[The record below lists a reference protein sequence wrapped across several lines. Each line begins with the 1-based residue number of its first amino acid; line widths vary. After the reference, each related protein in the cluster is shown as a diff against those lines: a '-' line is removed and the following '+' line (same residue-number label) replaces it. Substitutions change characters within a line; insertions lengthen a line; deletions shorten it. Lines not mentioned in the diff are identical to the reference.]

1 MVNILFV
8 PLINKFEVGILNSFY
23 TLIHISMETLVIIKG
38 LTIFTSIWNIASSRW
53 RLEKNNAKSISK
65 RFSKMYY
72 LNHHLKVHF
81 SKDHPP
87 IAFLY
92 LVLGRPSYLASEKSR
107 IEYVYICISNW
118 RVCWMVVFSVKIYIL
133 YISKDI
139 IENLFEML

>member
-8 PLINKFEVGILNSFY
+8 PLINKFEVGILNYFY

-38 LTIFTSIWNIASSRW
+38 LTIFTSILNIASSRW

-65 RFSKMYY
+65 SLSKIYS

-81 SKDHPP
+81 SKDRPP

-92 LVLGRPSYLASEKSR
+92 LVHGRPSYLVSEKSR
-107 IEYVYICISNW
+107 I
-118 RVCWMVVFSVKIYIL
+118 
-133 YISKDI
+133 
-139 IENLFEML
+139 